1 MSIGTFTLT
10 KSRFEEE
17 RQMTC
22 KVTAYDEHDE
32 FYATIKSGL
41 TASVAL
47 KLCRRLRWRIAEFG
61 EHYDLYIEDDEQS

>member
-1 MSIGTFTLT
+1 
-10 KSRFEEE
+10 
-17 RQMTC
+17 MTC
-22 KVTAYDEHDE
+22 KVTAYNEHDE

-41 TASVAL
+41 TASEAL